1 MPDAASYSAADTMR
15 DGWPL
20 EVRALRPED
29 RADLLAALARLGDQ
43 SLRRRFFGARRDFT
57 EREIAGFVEIDFV
70 DHVALVAVAEEDGR
84 PVIAGGARYVVL
96 RPGSAEVAFAV
107 VDEYQGRGV
116 GTALM
121 RHIAAIA
128 RGAGLRELVAEVL
141 PENAAM
147 LGVLRRAGVARS
159 LRHEAGVVH
168 VAIRLS

>member
-29 RADLLAALARLGDQ
+29 RADLLAALGRLGDQ
-43 SLRRRFFGARRDFT
+43 SLRRRFFGARRGFT